1 MKIKLYRSATVG
13 IETNGFKLLQD
24 PWLTDGEFLG
34 SWSHYPYFD
43 FDNFTDELNSYNAI
57 YISHI
62 HPDHCSEDTLNKLDK
77 NIPVYIHKFHSKF
90 LKFKIERLGFK
101 VIELENNKNFQLSNK
116 VKIKIIAADNCDP
129 MLCFKHIGC
138 ADLSVKN
145 GSQQID
151 TLCVIDD
158 GNEVLVNVND
168 CPFELAG
175 HHIKKIR
182 YDYDK
187 IDILLTGYQNA
198 SAYPQC
204 FENLSLAQKKIGG
217 EIASKKCLDRALSF
231 IKILNPKYYLPFA
244 GTYTLGGQLSVL
256 NSQRY
261 VPTIDE
267 AYDYLEKNI
276 GNKTNIPIKINPETT
291 FDSCLNET
299 SLPFKN
305 FDKKSWLH
313 HIDNYLS
320 KKKYFYENN
329 ESIKTSELHDL
340 IGIAHK
346 KWLDKKRLNNIDI
359 KTNILLHF
367 DDQLVELSNDIN
379 LKFTNINDYSK
390 KKNYVKFK
398 IDKNLLF
405 NLLKGPRFAHWHN
418 AEIGSHI
425 FFDRNPNI
433 FERNVYFSM
442 SYFHV

>member
-43 FDNFTDELNSYNAI
+43 FNNFTDELNSYNAI

-62 HPDHCSEDTLNKLDK
+62 HPDHCSEDTLNRLNK
-77 NIPVYIHKFHSKF
+77 NIPVYIHNFHSKF

-101 VIELENNKNFQLSNK
+101 VIELQNNKNFQLSDK
-116 VKIKIIAADNCDP
+116 LKIKIIAADNCDP
-129 MLCFKHIGC
+129 TLCFKHIGC

-175 HHIKKIR
+175 NHIKKIK

-217 EIASKKCLDRALSF
+217 GIASKKCLDRALSF

-244 GTYTLGGQLSVL
+244 GTYTLGGHLSLL

-267 AYDYLEKNI
+267 AYDYLQKNI
-276 GNKTNIPIKINPETT
+276 SNKTNIPIKINPETI
-291 FDSCLNET
+291 FDSSLNEN

-305 FDKKSWLH
+305 FDTKGWLH
-313 HIDNYLS
+313 HIDSYLS
-320 KKKYFYENN
+320 KKKYFYENDEN
-329 ESIKTSELHDL
+329 IKTSELHDL
-340 IGIAHK
+340 ISLAHK
-346 KWLDKKRLNNIDI
+346 KWLDKKKLNNIDI

-367 DDQLVELSNDIN
+367 DDQLVELSNDNN

-398 IDKNLLF
+398 INKKLLF
-405 NLLKGPRFAHWHN
+405 NLLKGPRFAHWNN

-433 FERNVYFSM
+433 FERNLYFSM
-442 SYFHV
+442 SYFHI